1 MSKIS
6 LFTPAF
12 SKAPSSEIEI
22 GEFITNVQ
30 FGKWRTEVDAV
41 RNEPD
46 PDKRKQ
52 LKQSVA
58 GVTISGTFTERK
70 ESNLV
75 AHSSFLCVDIDGY
88 TNREHL
94 LSDPYTYALFSS
106 ISNSG
111 LAILVKID
119 QTKHKE
125 SFRWIQEHYF
135 KSYGIPIDPAPSSVA
150 SLRFVSYDPK
160 LFYNSKALKCKSNV
174 RPPKK
179 IASLPV
185 YFPEDKV
192 GEMVREAVQLGKN
205 LAESYHEYLT
215 LGFSIAAGFGESGR
229 LYFHALAGI
238 SSKYN
243 SEHCD
248 KQYNFCLRNPEG
260 GITVGSFYHILKQAG
275 INFPANSLYENA
287 IRVSAIQK
295 KSGISKEATIA
306 TLTEVCHVPTEDAE
320 RIVKEVHSR
329 PDITLSSIA
338 ADPEKLIESLVAW
351 IKANH
356 PIKKNILTAKL
367 ENSDGEITKERF
379 NTIYLQA
386 RSAFNTPNI
395 TFDLIERILF
405 SEITEQYNPIKEYI
419 ESNRHRN
426 TTGNID
432 RIIASITT
440 PTESAPLFIRKW
452 FLAIPAAI
460 EGEPIRLVLALTGGQ
475 LTGKTEWFRRLLP
488 ARLARY
494 YGESKMEAGKDDELL
509 MCQKL
514 IIMDDELSGK
524 TKQDEARFKDL
535 TSKNFFSLR
544 APYDKS
550 NMDYKRLALL
560 CGTSNDKEIINDPTG
575 NTRILPVEVTSID
588 HEMYNAVDKDEL
600 FMEIVRAYES
610 GEKWNFTRDEVDS
623 LAEASHLFDGIH
635 FERELITKYFV
646 PEAEAEG
653 IGYAEQM
660 TATEIKAYIET
671 HSMQK
676 IQSMKKFGIEL
687 KKSFGNF
694 KSVKK
699 NGLAVKM
706 YSVVKIQSVAGSGYL
721 AMPGQNGSSS
731 SQPLEP
737 YVKTAEL
744 DF

>member
-6 LFTPAF
+6 LFPNARSTTPE
-12 SKAPSSEIEI
+12 STIEI
-22 GEFITNVQ
+22 AEFLTAVK
-30 FGKWRTEVDAV
+30 FGKWRTQIELI
-41 RNEPD
+41 RSEPD
-46 PDKRKQ
+46 KDKRSQ
-52 LKQSVA
+52 LKTELPAITAS
-58 GVTISGTFTERK
+58 GVFSKRNQDSLIHHSGFICIDLDNFTDRT
-70 ESNLV
+70 S
-75 AHSSFLCVDIDGY
+75 
-88 TNREHL
+88 L
-94 LSDPYTYALFSS
+94 LSDPYTYALLSS
-106 ISNSG
+106 ASGGG
-111 LAILVKID
+111 LAVFVRINPE
-119 QTKHKE
+119 KHKE
-125 SFRWIQEHYF
+125 SFKWLQEYF
-135 KSYGIPIDPAPSSVA
+135 FKTYGIVCDPAPSNHA
-150 SLRFVSYDPK
+150 SLRFVSYDPNCFVNEK
-160 LFYNSKALKCKSNV
+160 SKTAKHAAPKQ
-174 RPPKK
+174 KK
-179 IASLPV
+179 IHSLPI
-185 YFPEDKV
+185 FFSDDKV
-192 GEMVREAVQLGKN
+192 GIMVKEAVDRGIN
-205 LAESYHEYLT
+205 IAESYSDYLT
-215 LGFSIAAGFGESGR
+215 LGFALAAGFGEAGR
-229 LYFHALAGI
+229 THFHALAGV
-238 SSKYN
+238 STKYN
-243 SEHCD
+243 SAHCD
-248 KQYNFCLRNPEG
+248 KQYDFCLRNPDG
-260 GITVGSFYHILKQAG
+260 GITVGSFYFMLKQAG
-275 INFPANSLYENA
+275 INFPANALYENA
-287 IRVSAIQK
+287 IRVAAIHK
-295 KSGISKEATIA
+295 KSNLTQPASIA
-306 TLTEVCHVPTEDAE
+306 TLVESCHVPEEDAI
-320 RIVKEVHSR
+320 RIVKEVNAR

-356 PIKKNILTAKL
+356 PIRKNTLTAKL
-367 ENSDGEITKERF
+367 ENADGEISKERF

-405 SEITEQYNPIKEYI
+405 SEITEQFNPIKDYI

-440 PTESAPLFIRKW
+440 STPSASMFIRKW
-452 FLAIPAAI
+452 LLAIPAAI
-460 EGEPIRLVLALTGGQ
+460 DGEPIRLVLALTGGQ

-488 ARLARY
+488 DRLRRF

-575 NTRILPVEVTSID
+575 NTRILPVEVLSID

-600 FMEIVRAYES
+600 FMEIVRAYDS
-610 GEKWNFTRDEVDS
+610 GEKWNFTKDELSS
-623 LAEASHLFDGIH
+623 LEAESINFDGIH

-646 PEAEAEG
+646 PEHDAEG
-653 IGYAEQM
+653 HGFVENM

-676 IQSMKKFGIEL
+676 ITSFKRLGMELRKFFGSP
-687 KKSFGNF
+687 KSTR
-694 KSVKK
+694 K
-699 NGLAVKM
+699 NGLPVKM
-706 YSVVKIQSVAGSGYL
+706 YSVVKIQSVAGSGYS
-721 AMPGQNGSSS
+721 AMPVSSL
-731 SQPLEP
+731 PILEP
-737 YVKTAEL
+737 YQKQDEP